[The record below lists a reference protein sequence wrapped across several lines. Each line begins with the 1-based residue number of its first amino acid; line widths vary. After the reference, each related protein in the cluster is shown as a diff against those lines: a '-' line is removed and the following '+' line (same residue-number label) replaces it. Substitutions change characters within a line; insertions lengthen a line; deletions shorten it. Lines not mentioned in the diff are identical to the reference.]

1 MKKVLEFLLLVY
13 LPIALASDNG
23 KYYVCDTA
31 ILASDNQCI
40 FTLTGDQPTDWV
52 AAQQHDINRS
62 VGDDFFRGVQS
73 YDGVSMLSVS
83 PKPWVNGDT
92 LAPSADAVTGDV
104 WSYSLVF
111 ELMAPLRDMM
121 MYNPTPLIQDENLW
135 KLYTRALT
143 DCNSKTE
150 DYNRGNGSPF
160 STAQVYEY
168 LKDPNGQDIHHFIL
182 QYLEE
187 GSIDLVCLST
197 NLNMTHCDVMRETAG
212 ATMDVDRCNCWF
224 DAYKALYGECP
235 EFDTF
240 YTTCSGTTATQDCVN
255 ATAALH

>member
-1 MKKVLEFLLLVY
+1 
-13 LPIALASDNG
+13 
-23 KYYVCDTA
+23 
-31 ILASDNQCI
+31 
-40 FTLTGDQPTDWV
+40 
-52 AAQQHDINRS
+52 
-62 VGDDFFRGVQS
+62 
-73 YDGVSMLSVS
+73 
-83 PKPWVNGDT
+83 
-92 LAPSADAVTGDV
+92 
-104 WSYSLVF
+104 
-111 ELMAPLRDMM
+111 MM
-121 MYNPTPLIQDENLW
+121 MYNPTPLIEDEELW

-160 STAQVYEY
+160 STAQVYEF
-168 LKDPNGQDIHHFIL
+168 LKDPKGQDIHHYIL

-197 NLNMTHCDVMRETAG
+197 DLEMERCDVIRATANAAKG
-212 ATMDVDRCNCWF
+212 DHCNCWF

-235 EFDTF
+235 TFDMT